1 MDDILNAD
9 PTMLIFT
16 ALAIIAVGV
25 MIMLKNRTPKAL
37 DPKMDYTP
45 FPLES
50 IEVVSHDTRLYKFSL
65 PTPETKL
72 GLPIGQHISLQF
84 TDSKG
89 KRIQR

>member
-1 MDDILNAD
+1 
-9 PTMLIFT
+9 MLILT

-37 DPKMDYTP
+37 DPKMDY
-45 FPLES
+45 
-50 IEVVSHDTRLYKFSL
+50 DTRLYKFSL
-65 PTPETKL
+65 PTPKTKL
-72 GLPIGQHISLQF
+72 GLPIGQNISFQF